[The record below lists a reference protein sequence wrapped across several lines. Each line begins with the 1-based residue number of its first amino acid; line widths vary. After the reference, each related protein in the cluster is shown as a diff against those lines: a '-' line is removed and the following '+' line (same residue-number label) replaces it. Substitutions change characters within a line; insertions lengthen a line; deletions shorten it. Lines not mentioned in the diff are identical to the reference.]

1 MKCLFFIF
9 RRKSI
14 SCCRW
19 THNSQVAVCSNT
31 AAHTL
36 HGRFFNDTTV
46 IYEKHSS
53 ANMNNNMQKAP
64 CGCALQTR
72 WSRSLYHAAYPYPS
86 LPPSIIPFPNINIHG
101 ATGVWRAE
109 CIEPTTRCRDG
120 GWKTPPIHH
129 HRRHRHRH
137 RHHLIR
143 GWWRKKG
150 RGGWSAAVKVAQ
162 CGIVGK
168 VSDQGATSLDIYHN
182 YYCRSLTG
190 TEIKC
195 AVTGPH
201 AHAGRVGKARA
212 SEESRS
218 ALLMY
223 VSKIV
228 VFQPHW
234 QNKRPPSSAVPW
246 EQITCYPKMVNMPP
260 SWSLVELL

>member
-1 MKCLFFIF
+1 MRNTARLI
-9 RRKSI
+9 
-14 SCCRW
+14 W
-19 THNSQVAVCSNT
+19 TITCKKLLVAVHCRP
-31 AAHTL
+31 
-36 HGRFFNDTTV
+36 GEV
-46 IYEKHSS
+46 
-53 ANMNNNMQKAP
+53 AP
-64 CGCALQTR
+64 CTMQPTPT
-72 WSRSLYHAAYPYPS
+72 HPS
-86 LPPSIIPFPNINIHG
+86 HPPSIIPFPNINIHG

-129 HRRHRHRH
+129 HRRRHRH

-228 VFQPHW
+228 VFQPRW

-246 EQITCYPKMVNMPP
+246 EQITYYPKMVNMPP